1 MKFKG
6 KKIIIVGPSPNILNN
21 NNYEKFESYDIICRI
36 KKSFPVP
43 KNLENSL
50 GERTD
55 ILLSNLKLRKGD
67 IYQNNFDK
75 LKKED
80 MIEFDCEFYI
90 ENNPNFQ
97 KDLEKKGKVKI
108 YKHFLKYGKEC
119 KCKCNYRFKNKINFI
134 LFPYPLINQFER
146 FYTNFQN
153 SCSHVPFPVIYQE
166 EEDSYNYLKK
176 ELNGYEPTIFMAGI
190 YHLLKYELKELY
202 ITGITFQRD
211 GYINSYR
218 TDEEHDI
225 RKNQIKNIHNMDNE
239 INLLKKLI
247 EQDKRIKVDEELEK
261 ILND

>member
-1 MKFKG
+1 MKFKD
-6 KKIIIVGPSPNILNN
+6 KKIIIIGPSPNILNN
-21 NNYEKFESYDIICRI
+21 NNYKKFESYDIICRI

-43 KNLENSL
+43 KNLKNSL

-55 ILLSNLKLRKGD
+55 ILLSNLKLRKGN

-75 LKKED
+75 LKKKD
-80 MIEFDCEFYI
+80 MIEFDYEFYKK
-90 ENNPNFQ
+90 NNLNFQ

-108 YKHFLKYGKEC
+108 YKHFLRYGK
-119 KCKCNYRFKNKINFI
+119 KCKCNYKFNNKIKFI

-153 SCSHVPFPVIYQE
+153 SCSHVPFLVIYQE
-166 EEDSYNYLKK
+166 QEDSYNYLKK

-190 YHLLKYELKELY
+190 YHLLKYEFKELY

-218 TDEEHDI
+218 TDKEHDI
-225 RKNQIKNIHNMDNE
+225 RKNQIKNIHNMNNE